1 MRQELM
7 SRACTLFACL
17 LLAWPAMA
25 TAQEEGQEQQQIE
38 EVVVTGT
45 YLSQSTDDL
54 PSPVSVIDQ
63 QDLARLG
70 ATDMKDV
77 LRSLTFNSGALGSSS
92 TAFYGDDNGTG
103 NASVNLRNLGNS
115 ATLVLVN
122 GKRLLNSAYD
132 NGGGGYVDIQGLLPN
147 IALQRVEVVK
157 DGASS
162 LYGSDAIAG
171 VVNFIT
177 RDDAGFELQ
186 LDYGVDDETGEQE
199 DSLIA
204 MRYGHDTGAGAF
216 SIAASYLD
224 RGELNIG
231 DRYDAFGQSGL
242 STFGQPGRY
251 IALGAPVPTPSYFSP
266 AGGNPAT
273 FAGSKADPDCNLAAA
288 DDGPMGVL
296 GEIPGGL
303 CIYDFS
309 SFFALVREETQFKL
323 HIDGSHALSD
333 AFELYGSL
341 SYSENE
347 SSRNNSLYPDVTFAI
362 IPSNHFGLQLDSAR
376 RGFAP
381 VSYLAL
387 QRMMGGTV
395 VSSNE
400 ERPINTISSVER
412 ETTSLVLGGIYG
424 FEFAGRSWSLDANL
438 SISNYEAFAQNPS
451 DTLTSNV
458 NAAYVGLGGPSCDAA
473 TGTPGSGNLGT
484 GDCFF
489 YNNFQTSRYDPVTGQ
504 PWNTS
509 DSSPWAADTS
519 LTVAQAARKYMN
531 PVELLE
537 WMQGLILI
545 ESEVEQSVFNLVLSG
560 EVMDM
565 AYGPLAIAVGAQYR
579 KDETTVDNGDEL
591 NANNFKFVYG
601 AADWDNS
608 YSSYAIFTEVQ
619 APVLSWLNVNVSG
632 RFESYDEL
640 NAETFD
646 PKIGLV
652 AQPSDEITLRASYG
666 TSYRVGSLLQTGGS
680 QTTLLNSTDAFSGT
694 GGLAFRPTLTDGNPG
709 LDPEE
714 ATVLNLGFVWTPVGV
729 LDGLR
734 VSADYYSYE
743 YDNLIAREGHQYL
756 INLDNSLRC
765 PNGNNSDP
773 AAGPLCGTSDQD
785 GDGRVEV
792 YSVGAGM
799 PDKVIRAANGSLLR
813 TQASY
818 FNAPSLETSGIDF
831 EASYSWDMGSIGM
844 LSGKF
849 GMSYTL
855 DYDITLEDG
864 TGIDGVGSRNAGNAI
879 GRPLPQYKAN
889 LVLGWLR
896 GGHSA
901 FVTVNHVDEYEDDV
915 PQSALRGAFIG
926 FAETIES
933 MTTVDVQYELD
944 LPVPGLESA
953 SSAVTLGIKNVANEA
968 PPLVN
973 VDGAYDYYT
982 HDPRGRIWYA
992 RYKIQL

>member
-1 MRQELM
+1 MRSDAL
-7 SRACTLFACL
+7 SRLCQMFACIV
-17 LLAWPAMA
+17 LALPAVA
-25 TAQEEGQEQQQIE
+25 LGEEEGEGAIE
-38 EVVVTGT
+38 EVIVTGT
-45 YLSQSTDDL
+45 YLGQTTDDL

-70 ATDMKDV
+70 AMDMKDV
-77 LRSLTFNSGALGSSS
+77 LHSLSFNSGALGASS

-132 NGGGGYVDIQGLLPN
+132 NGGGGYVDIQGLLQN
-147 IALQRVEVVK
+147 ISLERIEVVK

-177 RDDAGFELQ
+177 RSDPGFELQ
-186 LDYGVDDETGEQE
+186 LDYASDDESGEQT
-199 DSLIA
+199 DALIA
-204 MRYGHDTGAGAF
+204 MRYGRDTGSGSV

-231 DRYDAFGQSGL
+231 DRYDTFGQSGL
-242 STFGQPGRY
+242 STFGQPGRH
-251 IALGAPVPTPSYFSP
+251 IALGLPVPTPSYFSP
-266 AGGNPAT
+266 AGGDPAT
-273 FAGSKADPDCNLAAA
+273 FAGSKADLDCNLVATN
-288 DDGPMGVL
+288 DGPMGIL
-296 GEIPGGL
+296 GEAPGGI
-303 CIYDFS
+303 CVYDFS

-323 HIDGSHALSD
+323 HLDGNHSLNDAL
-333 AFELYGSL
+333 ELYGSV

-362 IPSNHFGLQLDSAR
+362 IRPHHFGLQLDAER

-381 VSYLAL
+381 VRHLAL

-395 VSSNE
+395 VSSAE
-400 ERPINTISSVER
+400 ERPIDTVSSIKR
-412 ETTSLVLGGIYG
+412 ETTSVVLGGTQSLKFG
-424 FEFAGRSWSLDANL
+424 GRPWSLDASL
-438 SISNYEAFAQNPS
+438 SLSRYEGFAQNPS
-451 DTLTSNV
+451 DTLTNRV
-458 NAAYVGLGGPSCDAA
+458 DAAYLGYGGHACDSDNEVR
-473 TGTPGSGNLGT
+473 GSGNLGI
-484 GDCFF
+484 GNCYF
-489 YNNFQTSRYDPVTGQ
+489 YNSFQTSVYDPVTGER
-504 PWNTS
+504 WNTA
-509 DSSPWAADTS
+509 DDSPWAADPS
-519 LTVAQAARKYMN
+519 LTVAEAARKYMN
-531 PVELLE
+531 PVELLQ

-545 ESEVEQSVFNLVLSG
+545 ETEVEQRAASVVLAG
-560 EVMDM
+560 D
-565 AYGPLAIAVGAQYR
+565 AFDLRHGPLGIAVGVHYR
-579 KDETTVDNGDEL
+579 KDETRIDNGHQL
-591 NANNFKFVYG
+591 NYNNFKFVYG

-608 YSSYAIFTEVQ
+608 YSSFAIFSEVW
-619 APVLSWLNVNVSG
+619 APLLNWLDVNVSG
-632 RFESYDEL
+632 RFESFDEL
-640 NAETFD
+640 DSETFD

-652 AQPSDEITLRASYG
+652 AHPTDEITIRTSWG
-666 TSYRVGSLLQTGGS
+666 TSFRVGSLLQTGGS

-694 GGLAFRPTLTDGNPG
+694 GGLAFRPTLTDGNAE
-709 LDPEE
+709 LASEE
-714 ATVLNLGFVWTPVGV
+714 AIVFNLGFVWTPLGA
-729 LDGLR
+729 LDGFRL
-734 VSADYYSYE
+734 VADYYSYE

-765 PNGNNSDP
+765 PSGNNSDP
-773 AAGPLCGTSDQD
+773 SAGPLCGTSDQD
-785 GDGRVEV
+785 GDGLVEV
-792 YSVGAGM
+792 YSIGAGI

-818 FNAPSLETSGIDF
+818 FNAPSLETSGIDL
-831 EASYSWDMGSIGM
+831 EVSYPFDLGEMGM
-844 LSGKF
+844 LSSKL
-849 GMSYTL
+849 GMSYTF

-864 TGIDGVGSRNAGNAI
+864 TRVDGVGSRNAGNAI

-901 FVTVNHVDEYEDDV
+901 FVTVRYVDEYEDDLA
-915 PQSALRGAFIG
+915 QSALRGAYIG

-933 MTTVDVQYELD
+933 MTMIDLQYELD
-944 LPVPGLESA
+944 LPVPGLETA
-953 SSAVTLGIKNVANEA
+953 SSALTLGIKNVANEE

-992 RYKIQL
+992 RYKLRL